1 MNFLS
6 KIFKKYYVI
15 SEFKRKNKIFFST
28 HKKKLNQNSKILIEF
43 NAFQNTH
50 LAISYLSNVLS
61 DVHKSEINAYFNY
74 SLLY

>member
-6 KIFKKYYVI
+6 KILNRHYVT
-15 SEFKRKNKIFFST
+15 SEFKRKNKILFSSY
-28 HKKKLNQNSKILIEF
+28 KKKLNQSSKILVEF

-74 SLLY
+74 SLL